1 MPKRRGARSAD
12 LGLAGAFALLLAAGP
27 AWAQIRIPDPPDPLM
42 AGLAIPASAPER
54 GMWSAVHPWP
64 LIAMHAALTPSGSV
78 LTFGAPPGQQRQDGR
93 VFDIWDPDRGMGIAA
108 HTLLPNAEAVDSFCA
123 SATTLPSGAMLI
135 SGGAGYDSGLTSKE
149 SAAFDPARR
158 TASAVVSPLAFP
170 RWYGTLITLTDGRAL
185 MAGGGKPYA
194 PGVYDVAGSLKRG
207 EVSMTPEI
215 YAPGSGWR
223 LLSRAGSRDAFGPDL
238 NRWWYPRMWVAP
250 RGAVFGISSDRTWLL
265 DPTGAGAIV
274 TFPFKTAADANT
286 RPNIGP
292 TSTAVMYDTGRILQ
306 VGGNGYSN
314 GYPTPSSNR
323 ATVFDLNGA
332 RLTTTD
338 VAPMTHP
345 RQWANAT
352 VLPDGRVLVTGG
364 SRYADNNGADAV
376 TEAEIWNPA
385 TRAWTLGARA
395 GTYRGYHS
403 TAMLLPNGTVLS
415 AGGGV
420 KGPVA
425 NLNAELY
432 YPPYLFTRVNG
443 RAVLAPRPKLATI
456 SASQFGYG
464 SSATVELATDGAIAR
479 VALIGLASV
488 THSFD
493 SGQRSQRLSF
503 TQDGRTLRI
512 AMPAHAA
519 LAPPGYYQLVVL
531 DRAGVPS
538 RGVILAM
545 AAAPPQ
551 PRGVA
556 RYSSLRPVARPDHRM
571 RLAGSRVALSP
582 ADAAADRL
590 DGAFVMRAG
599 LADPACVSFEARRY
613 GGRFLRQWSRQLRL
627 SPFDRSAGYR
637 DNATF
642 CPQPGL
648 SGRGTSYTLKAEPG
662 TFLRARGTQLWLD
675 PSTPARPTPS
685 RRASRRW
692 TSHRNPLAGE
702 RSRSHMHRRPPVDAS
717 SGAEGRGRWDYS
729 TDFSDMAATSPP
741 ARSISSSRASS
752 RRARACAS
760 PSR

>member
-1 MPKRRGARSAD
+1 MSKRGRARSAD
-12 LGLAGAFALLLAAGP
+12 LGLACALALLLAAGP
-27 AWAQIRIPDPPDPLM
+27 ARAQIRIPDAPDPLM

-54 GMWSAVHPWP
+54 GMWSAVHAWP

-78 LTFGAPPGQQRQDGR
+78 LTFGAPPGAQRQDGR
-93 VFDIWDPDRGMGIAA
+93 VFDIWDPDRGLGSAA

-123 SATTLPSGAMLI
+123 SAITLPSGAMLI

-149 SAAFDPARR
+149 SAAFDPGRR
-158 TASAVVSPLAFP
+158 TASAVVSQLRFP

-215 YAPGSGWR
+215 YLPGSGWR
-223 LLSRAGSRDAFGPDL
+223 LLSRAGSREAFGPDL
-238 NRWWYPRMWVAP
+238 NRWWYPRMWVGP
-250 RGAVFGISSDRTWLL
+250 RGGVFGISSDRTWVL

-274 TFPFKTAADANT
+274 TFPFKTPANADT

-314 GYPTPSSNR
+314 GYPMPSSNR
-323 ATVFDLNGA
+323 ATVFDLNGT
-332 RLTTTD
+332 RLTTAD

-364 SRYADNNGADAV
+364 SRYADNDGADAV
-376 TEAEIWNPA
+376 HEAEIWNPA
-385 TRAWTLGARA
+385 TRAWTLGASA

-403 TAMLLPNGTVLS
+403 SAILLPNGTVLT

-425 NLNAELY
+425 NLNTEIY
-432 YPPYLFTRVNG
+432 YPPALFTRVNG
-443 RAVLAPRPKLATI
+443 RAVLAPRPRLASL
-456 SASQFGYG
+456 SASQFDYG
-464 SSATVELATDGAIAR
+464 GRATLTLAADASVAR
-479 VALIGLASV
+479 VALIGLASA

-493 SGQRSQRLSF
+493 SGQRYQRLSF
-503 TQDGRTLRI
+503 TQDGRSLRI
-512 AMPAHAA
+512 AMPAHAG

-538 RGVILAM
+538 RGVIVAM

-551 PRGVA
+551 PRGTV
-556 RYSSLRPVARPDHRM
+556 RFSTLRPVAMPDLRM
-571 RLAGSRVALSP
+571 RLSGTLAGLHP

-590 DGAFVMRAG
+590 DGAFLVRAG
-599 LADPACVSFEARRY
+599 LADPACVSFESRRY
-613 GGRFLRQWSRQLRL
+613 GGRFLRQSSRRLRL
-627 SPFDRSAGYR
+627 SPFERSTAYR
-637 DNATF
+637 EDATF

-648 SGRGTSYTLKAEPG
+648 SGRGTSYELKARPG
-662 TFLRARGTQLWLD
+662 TYLRARGTQLWLD
-675 PSTPARPTPS
+675 PSVADEAYA
-685 RRASRRW
+685 ASASFE
-692 TSHRNPLAGE
+692 T
-702 RSRSHMHRRPPVDAS
+702 VDA
-717 SGAEGRGRWDYS
+717 
-729 TDFSDMAATSPP
+729 PP
-741 ARSISSSRASS
+741 
-752 RRARACAS
+752 
-760 PSR
+760 